1 MSKPDPCDPNEI
13 ALKSFFLGPQ
23 AENGPWVEKQVIKAL
38 QAWFQWRQ
46 QNFPQDGE
54 AISQNDKNLEEF
66 QFRQNQF
73 ATLLQQLIERYK
85 SEMPK
90 YSPRYIGHMF
100 SEISLPAFLG
110 HLVTLMHNPNNI
122 SGESSV
128 VGVQIENEA
137 IQTLNQM
144 LGYHHNSACGHFTSG
159 GTVANFE
166 AVIRAKQRSALW
178 LAQTIAESIKSTDK
192 DPSKISD
199 KQPCENLI
207 TESPIQKK
215 IDLFTG
221 SHHGWNE
228 QAGYSSEELNQYNWT
243 VQNPWQFASF
253 LKDKYQVEFLGPVI
267 LVPENKHYSWKKAVN
282 LVGLG
287 DDSFWPIALNKT
299 GKLDVNHLR
308 VLIEKAQQHQRP
320 ILMVVSVA
328 GTTEMGEI
336 DPIDEVQNLL
346 DQYASHG
353 IHIWH
358 HIDAAYGGF
367 FRTLEDLSSEAIG
380 NEEANALAA
389 FGRTNS
395 ITIDPHKLGYVPYSC
410 GAILVRDEKDYAVKT
425 YSSPYIQY
433 STQKD
438 KGLFT
443 LEGSRSAAGA
453 TATWLTARSIGL
465 NKDGYGRIIKR
476 TIDIRKE
483 LSLKIQNNIKQAQI
497 VESANTNILCLT
509 FANNGQ
515 SLTTANK
522 ISENIY
528 TFIQNQK
535 PQTYFVSKTK
545 LHVDAY
551 DKFIKNFVNQWDG
564 TVDNDELVLLRLC
577 IMNPF
582 INSKEMKTSF
592 MDEFIEMLQNALIT
606 IHQLS
611 EDID

>member
-1 MSKPDPCDPNEI
+1 MNKPNPCDPNEI

-23 AENGPWVEKQVIKAL
+23 AENGPWVENQVIKAL
-38 QAWFQWRQ
+38 QTWFQWRQ
-46 QNFPQDGE
+46 QNFAQDGE
-54 AISQNDKNLEEF
+54 AISQNDKNLDEF

-73 ATLLQQLIERYK
+73 ATLFQQVVERYK

-144 LGYHHNSACGHFTSG
+144 LGYDHSSSCGHFTSG

-178 LAQTIAESIKSTDK
+178 LAQTIAQSIKN
-192 DPSKISD
+192 SD
-199 KQPCENLI
+199 KQACEKLNS
-207 TESPIQKK
+207 ESPMQNK

-221 SHHGWNE
+221 SHHGWKE

-253 LKDKYQVEFLGPVI
+253 LKDKYQIEFLGPVI

-287 DDSFWPIALNKT
+287 DDSFWPIELNAS
-299 GKLDVNHLR
+299 GKLDVNHLQT
-308 VLIEKAQQHQRP
+308 LIEKVRQQQRP

-336 DPIDEVQNLL
+336 DPIDEVQDVL
-346 DQYASHG
+346 DQYASRG

-367 FRTLEDLSSEAIG
+367 FRTLEDLSAEAIG
-380 NEEANALAA
+380 NDEAKALDA

-483 LSLKIQNNIKQAQI
+483 LSLKIKTNIKQAQI

-509 FANNGQ
+509 FANTGN
-515 SLTTANK
+515 SLATANK
-522 ISENIY
+522 ISDNIY
-528 TFIQNQK
+528 AFIQNQK

-545 LHVDAY
+545 LHIEAY
-551 DKFIKNFVNQWDG
+551 DKFIKSFVNNWQG
-564 TVDNDELVLLRLC
+564 AVDCEELVLLRLC

-582 INSKEMKTSF
+582 INSKEMKTNFTS
-592 MDEFIEMLQNALIT
+592 EFIELLQNALLIN
-606 IHQLS
+606 HQ
-611 EDID
+611 

>member
-1 MSKPDPCDPNEI
+1 MSKLNPCDPNEI

-23 AENGPWVEKQVIKAL
+23 AENGPWVEDQVTKAL
-38 QAWFQWRQ
+38 QAWFLWRK

-54 AISQNDKNLEEF
+54 AISQNDKNLDEF

-73 ATLLQQLIERYK
+73 ATLFQQVIERYK

-144 LGYHHNSACGHFTSG
+144 LGYTDNNSCGHFTSG

-178 LAQTIAESIKSTDK
+178 LAQTLAQNKT
-192 DPSKISD
+192 
-199 KQPCENLI
+199 N
-207 TESPIQKK
+207 K
-215 IDLFTG
+215 IDLFMA
-221 SHHGWNE
+221 SHHGWNT
-228 QAGYSSEELNQYNWT
+228 QSGYSSEELNTYNWT
-243 VQNPWQFASF
+243 VQNPWTFSNQI
-253 LKDKYQVEFLGPVI
+253 KEKYKVDFLGPVI

-287 DDSFWPIALNKT
+287 DDSFWPISLNT
-299 GKLDVNHLR
+299 NGKMDVTHLKL
-308 VLIEKAQQHQRP
+308 LIEKARKEERP

-336 DPIDEVQNLL
+336 DPIDETQNLL
-346 DQYASHG
+346 DQYAKQG

-367 FRTLEDLSSEAIG
+367 FRTLEDLSTEAIG
-380 NEEANALAA
+380 EAEAKALDA

-410 GAILVRDEKDYAVKT
+410 GAILVRDDKDYAVKT

-483 LSLKIQNNIKQAQI
+483 LSLNISKHIKQAQI

-509 FANNGQ
+509 FASNENQ
-515 SLTTANK
+515 LSSANK
-522 ISENIY
+522 IAESVY
-528 TFIQNQK
+528 AYIQNQK
-535 PQTYFVSKTK
+535 PQKYFVSKTK
-545 LHVDAY
+545 LHAEAY
-551 DKFIKNFVNQWDG
+551 DKFMHAFVSKWNG
-564 TVDNDELVLLRLC
+564 KVDSEELVLLRLC

-582 INSKEMKTSF
+582 INSKEMKTDF
-592 MDEFIEMLQNALIT
+592 INEFIVLLKNAL
-606 IHQLS
+606 QASLQ
-611 EDID
+611 

>member
-1 MSKPDPCDPNEI
+1 MNKTNPCDPNEI

-23 AENGPWVEKQVIKAL
+23 AENGPWVEEQVIKAL

-54 AISQNDKNLEEF
+54 AISQADKNLEEF

-73 ATLLQQLIERYK
+73 ASLFQQVVERYK

-100 SEISLPAFLG
+100 SEISLPALLG

-137 IQTLNQM
+137 IETLNQM
-144 LGYHHNSACGHFTSG
+144 LGYAQNACGHFTSG

-166 AVIRAKQRSALW
+166 AVIRAKQRSSLW
-178 LAQTIAESIKSTDK
+178 LAQALANNKS
-192 DPSKISD
+192 
-199 KQPCENLI
+199 NH
-207 TESPIQKK
+207 
-215 IDLFTG
+215 IDLFTA

-228 QAGYSSEELNQYNWT
+228 QTGYSAEELNEYNWT
-243 VQNPWQFASF
+243 VQNPWQFANH
-253 LKDKYQVEFLGPVI
+253 LQQKYNLQFLGPVI

-282 LVGLG
+282 LIGLG
-287 DDSFWPIALNKT
+287 DDSFWPICLNSS
-299 GKLDVNHLR
+299 GKMDVEHLKQ
-308 VLIEKAQQHQRP
+308 LIEKAKEQGRP

-336 DPIDEVQNLL
+336 DPIDEVQGLL
-346 DQYASHG
+346 DQYALQG

-367 FRTLEDLSSEAIG
+367 FRTLEDLSTEAIG
-380 NEEANALAA
+380 VAESKALDA
-389 FGRTNS
+389 FGKTNS

-453 TATWLTARSIGL
+453 TATWLTAKSIGL

-483 LSLKIQNNIKQAQI
+483 LALKINTHIKQAQI

-509 FANNGQ
+509 FANNNNLL
-515 SLTTANK
+515 STANQMT
-522 ISENIY
+522 ENVY
-528 TFIQNQK
+528 TYIQNQK

-545 LHVDAY
+545 LHTEAY
-551 DKFIKNFVNQWDG
+551 EKFIHSFVKKWNG
-564 TVDNDELVLLRLC
+564 TVDCEELVLLRLC

-582 INSKEMKTSF
+582 INSKEMKTDFSS
-592 MDEFIEMLQNALIT
+592 EFIDLLQNALSK
-606 IHQLS
+606 HLQ
-611 EDID
+611 